1 MASNLGLGVSI
12 ILFSDARS
20 DLWYSE
26 TRDSIGLIYSMEH
39 WMCRVNKIL
48 YCYIDKD
55 KCYWKKWCNTHPE
68 IELTSWVTCEDARY
82 VRKKIMEIMYMKR
95 GMDALEAYK
104 GLVSFI
110 IRKREPTLQYIPADP

>member
-20 DLWYSE
+20 DLRYFE
-26 TRDSIGLIYSMEH
+26 TRDSIGLIYSVEH
-39 WMCRVNKIL
+39 WMCRDNSVL

-68 IELTSWVTCEDARY
+68 IELTSWVTGEDARY
-82 VRKKIMEIMYMKR
+82 VRRKIMEIMYMMR

-110 IRKREPTLQYIPADP
+110 IRKREPTLRYIPADP

>member
-1 MASNLGLGVSI
+1 MDSGLSASI

-20 DLWYSE
+20 DLWYFE
-26 TRDSIGLIYSMEH
+26 TRDSIELRYSAEH
-39 WMCRVNKIL
+39 LMCKVNKAL

-55 KCYWKKWCNTHPE
+55 KCYWEQWCNAFPK
-68 IELTSWVTCEDARY
+68 IELISWVTGEDARY
-82 VRKKIMEIMYMKR
+82 VRKKIMEIVYMMR

-104 GLVSFI
+104 SLVSFI

>member
-20 DLWYSE
+20 DLRYSE
-26 TRDSIGLIYSMEH
+26 TRDSIGLIYSVKH
-39 WMCRVNKIL
+39 WMCRDNKVL

-55 KCYWKKWCNTHPE
+55 ECYWKQWCNTHPE
-68 IELTSWVTCEDARY
+68 IELTSWVTGEDAKY
-82 VRKKIMEIMYMKR
+82 VRKKIMAIMYMMR

-110 IRKREPTLQYIPADP
+110 IRKREPTLHILADP